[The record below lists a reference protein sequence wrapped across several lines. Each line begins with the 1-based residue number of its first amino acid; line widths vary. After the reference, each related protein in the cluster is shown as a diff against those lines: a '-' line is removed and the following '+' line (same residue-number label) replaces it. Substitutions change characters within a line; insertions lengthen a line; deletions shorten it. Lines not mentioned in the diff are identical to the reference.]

1 MKVKRKKLKKKERP
15 KKDDKNNIKILEKK
29 TKRKKQIKSINEKS
43 ILIEQEQVNGKTLDQ
58 AFIYSN
64 KNKQIL
70 IGLQMKCLSNNTDHC
85 TTLKIMTKEN
95 IKNNIKSL
103 LLRAKLDLGINID
116 EWHYFIIAY

>member
-1 MKVKRKKLKKKERP
+1 
-15 KKDDKNNIKILEKK
+15 LEKK